1 MDDGWLVDMVL
12 QFMRSRSWN
21 EPLSSFINEN
31 CVKFD
36 NFQDENKHE
45 FVEVHNEYKML
56 IDNLLA
62 AHLLEVD
69 ISPEDFEKRCIEAGL
84 VDDPRL
90 AQILS
95 HLIAAEDFLTFK
107 QLMVEHH
114 TNMQHEAEEII
125 KSAAED
131 AAVRDAD
138 AGAPATSSR
147 STSTTAHPQ
156 TVPGPPS
163 AEAERA
169 FGAAGGSYGRAT
181 LPASKKSAGNE
192 KASAIRLALTSAL
205 RPK

>member
-69 ISPEDFEKRCIEAGL
+69 ISPEEFEKRCIEAGL
-84 VDDPRL
+84 VDDLGL

-131 AAVRDAD
+131 WRNC
-138 AGAPATSSR
+138 SSLLFFVEVL
-147 STSTTAHPQ
+147 H
-156 TVPGPPS
+156 
-163 AEAERA
+163 
-169 FGAAGGSYGRAT
+169 
-181 LPASKKSAGNE
+181 
-192 KASAIRLALTSAL
+192 
-205 RPK
+205 